1 MKTICIKHPLR
12 EIIYATKETGFN
24 MIHEVQALD
33 DYRKAHD
40 EVWKMKLLF
49 EKERGNVLLAI
60 IQIDLLDREYQNL
73 LDMHNY
79 YKQNSEL
86 VQPVTLLHK
95 DYKLQVELRDFYLQ
109 VTALHQATLRFY
121 DEVRSC
127 TDAYNTIVD
136 TFYRGDKPID
146 PLNFTVLDSI
156 FRHSEDM
163 DVDIAS
169 LDTDLQAFLQTLT
182 QVYNTLDDYVLQYN
196 ELYGVYSRAIANI
209 AQLTKEVG
217 QWQHLGGL

>member
-12 EIIYATKETGFN
+12 EIVYATKETGFY
-24 MIHEVQALD
+24 MIHEAQALD

-49 EKERGNVLLAI
+49 ERERGNILLAI

-79 YKQNSEL
+79 YKASNEFTQS
-86 VQPVTLLHK
+86 VPLHNI

-109 VTALHQATLRFY
+109 VAELHQATLQFY

-127 TDAYNTIVD
+127 TKAYNDIVD
-136 TFYRGDKPID
+136 TFYRGEKPID

-156 FRHSEDM
+156 FRHQEDM
-163 DVDIAS
+163 DVDIVS
-169 LDTDLQAFLQTLT
+169 LDKDLQAFLQSTT
-182 QVYNTLDDYVLQYN
+182 DVYTILDDYIMQYN
-196 ELYGVYSRAIANI
+196 ELYNMYSRAVAKV
-209 AQLTKEVG
+209 AELRKTAE
-217 QWQHLGGL
+217 QWQQF

>member
-12 EIIYATKETGFN
+12 DIVYTTKETGFYK
-24 MIHEVQALD
+24 IHEVKALD

-49 EKERGNVLLAI
+49 EKERGNILLAI
-60 IQIDLLDREYQNL
+60 IQIELFEKKYQNL
-73 LDMHNY
+73 LDIHNF
-79 YKQNSEL
+79 YKESSGIA
-86 VQPVTLLHK
+86 PSTSLLHT

-121 DEVRSC
+121 DEVQSC
-127 TDAYNTIVD
+127 TNAYNTIVD

-146 PLNFTVLDSI
+146 PLNFTILDSA
-156 FRHSEDM
+156 FCHHEDM
-163 DVDIAS
+163 EVEITS

-182 QVYNTLDDYVLQYN
+182 QVYNTLDDYVVQYN

-209 AQLTKEVG
+209 AQLTQEVR